1 MSQVQKGN
9 EMIAALTGETPT
21 LFRCPYGEYNDQ
33 IITTVRSLGVTP
45 VQWDVD
51 VLERVGVI
59 IFCLQNHSKYC
70 IISLIL

>member
-33 IITTVRSLGVTP
+33 IITTVRAMGMTP

-51 VLERVGVI
+51 ALE
-59 IFCLQNHSKYC
+59 
-70 IISLIL
+70 